1 MLMDTPAKRLRILQS
16 VEVDETNP
24 EYIEAKQKQQQRF
37 KSKLERIFDKYGS
50 MHDSMSD
57 EIDFKTGQV
66 VVDRGHIR
74 RIQRQLSRNGPTLV
88 DNFLGPALEEDNV
101 SREDEEQIGSED
113 ELAPTQTLKRKRDS
127 VETSNDNAQISA
139 QRNTAFVATSEAV
152 PTALLQNRMPNTP
165 NAAASL
171 LEGIQFPQ
179 TPLGQQAQAAF
190 VASLNQTIVQ
200 AVQQVVAP
208 LFSMLQNTPT
218 AQTPQAQL
226 SIPALQLSSIDAVRP
241 AADPKWYFPP
251 ISAATNLPQIEHPN
265 SPQPVVEAAPPS
277 IIDNVD
283 ASSPLVARRRSPKV
297 QIQKKDRTLKRKR
310 SSQTSETNLE
320 RPRSSDSLPTSRSD
334 ATSCLGP
341 KPIVDTGHGYL
352 TKRSKAGQKYHFT
365 EEDDAYISQSRGLD
379 NMSFREIQRSK
390 AKWSGWPASA
400 FCNRWNNHLKQ
411 KKLSQQTTQ
420 KCLLISAEREEH
432 FFSSIEIPE
441 TSSAE
446 YHLPTPSSLEQ
457 EANSFERVV
466 IPSSSHFDD
475 DELELLSLAGADVGD
490 VQHMRTFDD
499 VGEIYPAPDEPLP
512 SIEGAEFRN
521 EDELQRDLQEE
532 LQQEMLKFEDSPSPE
547 SPQLRTLPST
557 IPETQESALVASPP
571 GQKHKSLKKPEH
583 KPSGTYR
590 ASSDS
595 SDDLDLIST
604 NDEPSTPFIHIKRE
618 SMTPQ
623 ATRILCSS
631 PVVQTPRPIPQSS
644 SMAKSTGKLSRR
656 AFLNDVKK
664 GWAKSNG
671 KMLSAQKRRSLNI
684 LPKATKGTLVD
695 VAAGDS
701 EDELAVR

>member
-1 MLMDTPAKRLRILQS
+1 MDTPAKRLRILQS

-24 EYIEAKQKQQQRF
+24 EYIEAKQKQEQRF

-57 EIDFKTGQV
+57 EIDFKTGKV

-74 RIQRQLSRNGPTLV
+74 RIQRQLTRNGPTLV

-101 SREDEEQIGSED
+101 SREDEEQVGSED

-127 VETSNDNAQISA
+127 VEVSNDNAEISA
-139 QRNTAFVATSEAV
+139 QRNIAFVATSHSV
-152 PTALLQNRMPNTP
+152 PTPFLQNRMPNTP
-165 NAAASL
+165 NPAASL

-218 AQTPQAQL
+218 AQAPQAQL

-251 ISAATNLPQIEHPN
+251 ISAATRSPQIEHPN
-265 SPQPVVEAAPPS
+265 SSQTVVEAAPS
-277 IIDNVD
+277 SRIDNVD
-283 ASSPLVARRRSPKV
+283 ISSPLVARRRSPKV
-297 QIQKKDRTLKRKR
+297 QIQKKDRTRKR
-310 SSQTSETNLE
+310 RQSSETSETSLE
-320 RPRSSDSLPTSRSD
+320 RPYSSDSLPALRID
-334 ATSCLGP
+334 ATSRLGP
-341 KPIVDTGHGYL
+341 RPTIDTDHGH
-352 TKRSKAGQKYHFT
+352 TNKRSKAGQKYYFT
-365 EEDDAYISQSRGLD
+365 EDDDAYISQSRGLE

-411 KKLSQQTTQ
+411 KTLSQQTTQ

-446 YHLPTPSSLEQ
+446 HHLPTPSSLEQ
-457 EANSFERVV
+457 ESNSFERVV

-475 DELELLSLAGADVGD
+475 DELELLSLAGADVSDVSD

-499 VGEIYPAPDEPLP
+499 VEETYPAPDEPLP

-532 LQQEMLKFEDSPSPE
+532 MQQEMLKFEDSPSPAP
-547 SPQLRTLPST
+547 PQSRILPST

-571 GQKHKSLKKPEH
+571 NQKHKSLKKPEH
-583 KPSGTYR
+583 KPIGTYR

-604 NDEPSTPFIHIKRE
+604 NDGPSTPLVHIKRE
-618 SMTPQ
+618 SMTPR

-644 SMAKSTGKLSRR
+644 SMAKSTGELSRR
-656 AFLNDVKK
+656 TFLIDVKR

-671 KMLSAQKRRSLNI
+671 KMPSAQKRRSLNI
-684 LPKATKGTLVD
+684 LPRATKGTLVD

-701 EDELAVR
+701 EDELAV